1 MKIKIL
7 SLAVSAILMLTACG
21 TNVGS
26 NNSSTPDSSSESET
40 TTAETS
46 ETTVE
51 TTETQPA
58 LVLPSTTND
67 SGKVMIQTVSKSSAY
82 PFNSYIITSSNGE
95 SVVVDPTE
103 MPGKD
108 IVDINPAAII
118 STHSHEDHTDA
129 KFSDS
134 YDCPK
139 IMYTKEDIKTKDFH
153 IYTIWSQHDQNAPVA
168 ENSGNVIVVFEVD
181 GLRIAHMGDIGQAEI
196 TPEQLEQL
204 GKIDIAFMQLSNT
217 YSSMNLTNKKG
228 FKLLEQFNPTVVIP
242 THHSDSAYPI
252 IEKKY
257 GKVTMF
263 DNALTISKEDLPQA
277 PMNFYHISNTHKY
290 N

>member
-7 SLAVSAILMLTACG
+7 SLAVSTILLLTACG
-21 TNVGS
+21 ANASS

-40 TTAETS
+40 TTAKTS

-51 TTETQPA
+51 TTETEPA

-103 MPGKD
+103 MPDKD
-108 IVDINPAAII
+108 IVDINPAAIV
-118 STHSHEDHTDA
+118 STHEHGDHTDA
-129 KFSDS
+129 KFTDS

-139 IMYTKEDIKTKDFH
+139 IKYTKEDIKTKDFH
-153 IYTIWSQHDQNAPVA
+153 IYTIWSQHSEVLPA

-204 GKIDIAFMQLSNT
+204 GKIDIAFMQFQNT
-217 YSSMNLTNKKG
+217 YSSMNLTNKKA
-228 FKLLEQFNPTVVIP
+228 FKLLDQFNPTVVIP
-242 THHSDSAYPI
+242 THHSDAVYPI

-257 GKVTMF
+257 SKATTFENV
-263 DNALTISKEDLPQA
+263 LTISKEDLPQT
-277 PMNFYHISNTHKY
+277 PMNFYHITNTHKY

>member
-1 MKIKIL
+1 MKMKIL
-7 SLAVSAILMLTACG
+7 TLTVSTVLLLTACG
-21 TNVGS
+21 TIGNS
-26 NNSSTPDSSSESET
+26 KNSSEPESSSESET
-40 TTAETS
+40 TVAETS
-46 ETTVE
+46 ETTAE
-51 TTETQPA
+51 TTETEPA

-95 SVVVDPTE
+95 CVVVDPTE
-103 MPGKD
+103 MPSKD

-118 STHSHEDHTDA
+118 STHAHADHTDA
-129 KFSDS
+129 NFNDS

-153 IYTIWSQHDQNAPVA
+153 IYTIWSQHSEAA
-168 ENSGNVIVVFEVD
+168 LTENSGNVIVVFEVD
-181 GLRIAHMGDIGQAEI
+181 GLRIAHMGDIGQTEI

-204 GKIDIAFMQLSNT
+204 GKIDICFMQLTNT
-217 YSSMNLTNKKG
+217 FSSMNMTNKKG
-228 FKLLEQFNPTVVIP
+228 FKLLEQFNPTIVIP
-242 THHSDSAYPI
+242 THHSDSVYPI

-257 GKVTMF
+257 GKATVVE
-263 DNALTISKEDLPQA
+263 NVLTISKEDLPQT
-277 PMNFYHISNTHKY
+277 PMNFYHITNTHKY

>member
-1 MKIKIL
+1 MKMKIL
-7 SLAVSAILMLTACG
+7 TLAVSTILLLTACG
-21 TNVGS
+21 TNGSS
-26 NNSSTPDSSSESET
+26 NNSSKPDSSSESET
-40 TTAETS
+40 TTSETS

-51 TTETQPA
+51 TTETEPA

-67 SGKVMIQTVSKSSAY
+67 SGKVMIQTVSKSYAY

-103 MPGKD
+103 MPSKD
-108 IVDINPAAII
+108 IIDINPAAII
-118 STHSHEDHTDA
+118 STHDHGDHTDVN
-129 KFSDS
+129 FRDS

-153 IYTIWSQHDQNAPVA
+153 IYTIWSQHSEAA
-168 ENSGNVIVVFEVD
+168 LTENSGNVIVVFEVD
-181 GLRIAHMGDIGQAEI
+181 GLRIAHMGDIGQTEI

-204 GKIDIAFMQLSNT
+204 GKIDICFMQLSNT
-217 YSSMNLTNKKG
+217 YSSMNMTNKKG

-257 GKVTMF
+257 GKVTTF
-263 DNALTISKEDLPQA
+263 ENVLTISKDELPTT
-277 PMNFYHISNTHKY
+277 PLTFYHITNTHKY